1 MKNKILWI
9 IVILLSVSFHS
20 IAQSGYHYRGMF
32 IPLVPDTSAICFVQP
47 RTSLSG
53 KISTEKILYKQL
65 GSSIDQIQKVSD
77 SRYYVT
83 SSGGYV
89 IRQDLE

>member
-32 IPLVPDTSAICFVQP
+32 TQFWRICHPPGFRIGTCNPVNKQFIATFQSKDTSIKQEN
-47 RTSLSG
+47 
-53 KISTEKILYKQL
+53 KKQL
-65 GSSIDQIQKVSD
+65 KK
-77 SRYYVT
+77 
-83 SSGGYV
+83 
-89 IRQDLE
+89 